1 MVEAVQQVSTLI
13 IQAIQGVFTDNEI
26 GSFWITLVLSVLI
39 PAVLLLPYYGSLF
52 ARL

>member
-26 GSFWITLVLSVLI
+26 GSFWITLVVVLVI
-39 PAVLLLPYYGSLF
+39 VVFIVNKLLNRNQG
-52 ARL
+52 